1 MKVKVFFHGILSEWM
16 GAEEASMELP
26 DEASLRDLC
35 QAIRARFKDTMP
47 EQLWD
52 QERGFFP
59 PQVLITKSGKRMED
73 PRARLFPEDELHLF
87 LLLAGG

>member
-16 GAEEASMELP
+16 GTEEASMELP
-26 DEASLRDLC
+26 EEASLMDLGE
-35 QAIRARFKDTMP
+35 AIRARFKERMP

-52 QERGFFP
+52 EERRFFP

-73 PRARLFPEDELHLF
+73 PRGPLLPGDELHLF